1 LTGDLSATYT
11 PLSLSTF
18 PILKTE
24 KLHIRKKLTTN
35 NTSCRIDSRLCLVN
49 RAMEKKL
56 FLPDEPIEELTE
68 DAFGHT
74 AFVSTLYKCIK
85 GSEHKMNIGLFGK
98 WGVGKTSILK
108 LLFKHIRESDE
119 NIKTFLFDA
128 WKYLQ
133 GNLCQELVL
142 QLNKEFKVY
151 REDELERE
159 IYCIQ
164 EEESA
169 PVERSPKERLL
180 EICR

>member
-1 LTGDLSATYT
+1 
-11 PLSLSTF
+11 
-18 PILKTE
+18 
-24 KLHIRKKLTTN
+24 
-35 NTSCRIDSRLCLVN
+35 
-49 RAMEKKL
+49 MEKKL